1 MEPPEDRAAHGTP
14 PSATPPVP
22 GPDGDRRPD
31 AGRPDAPAAGGEA
44 GHPRSG
50 PPLPHER
57 PPLDDR
63 PRPQERPQ
71 PHEDPQP
78 GGTPLTWGVPLP
90 QERPAPGAT
99 GPRTGED
106 APAGD
111 RIPGGADAR
120 GADAR
125 SASVP
130 GAGGTVTGADGTL
143 TGEDSTGIPAPAS
156 ASASASTL
164 TGEDGTGP
172 DPDSTGDY
180 EAGALGS
187 LSLPGRLVVALAVA
201 VIAVGAVFHIGMVFL
216 HVAPTNTVST
226 EHAQAVSDYIYPEF
240 EQNWKLFA
248 PDPVQIN
255 TDVEARAA
263 ISTPAG
269 GTSTT
274 GWVDLTAIDIA
285 KIRHD
290 PIPSHTVQNEL
301 RRAWDF
307 YASAHD
313 SQDRPI
319 GLRGTLSQQ
328 YLLRIVAQRFG
339 QHLNGGTVQR
349 FQVRVATTPVA
360 SPNWSAQKTAT
371 GTSYRLL
378 SWWTVTPEDFT

>member
-31 AGRPDAPAAGGEA
+31 AGRSDAPAAGGGA

-99 GPRTGED
+99 HPRTGED
-106 APAGD
+106 DPAGD
-111 RIPGGADAR
+111 RIPGGASAS
-120 GADAR
+120 GAD
-125 SASVP
+125 S
-130 GAGGTVTGADGTL
+130 TLTGADGT
-143 TGEDSTGIPAPAS
+143 GPGAD
-156 ASASASTL
+156 STL
-164 TGEDGTGP
+164 TGA
-172 DPDSTGDY
+172 Y
-180 EAGALGS
+180 EAGVLGS

-360 SPNWSAQKTAT
+360 SPNWSTQKTAT
-371 GTSYRLL
+371 GTGYRLL